1 MIYSFFKT
9 NKLWITAMR
18 WSLGHRHIHTLIP
31 WQYNV
36 INQPGGLWAG
46 LSGTDDVLSNDH
58 QIREDYI
65 HTLVICLRNTDP
77 LSACVCETEERERE
91 TVFVCQYEC
100 VTVSSVWETFVY
112 MHVCIIMEGKQC
124 QATHSEE
131 LQAYDPIKAML
142 YQPCTAIL
150 QLCICQRK
158 TIWLNKS
165 KI

>member
-77 LSACVCETEERERE
+77 LSACVCETEERERNSL
-91 TVFVCQYEC
+91 C
-100 VTVSSVWETFVY
+100 VSVRVRHSVVSLRDICLHACLRHYGRQTMSSYTQRRAPSVRPY
-112 MHVCIIMEGKQC
+112 QSYAIPAMHCNTSIMHLPEKDNLIQ
-124 QATHSEE
+124 QE
-131 LQAYDPIKAML
+131 
-142 YQPCTAIL
+142 
-150 QLCICQRK
+150 
-158 TIWLNKS
+158 
-165 KI
+165 